1 MVGRPPTNHFF
12 TVQLVHDYLSIKFNS
27 SYYCSCFTKLSFQ
40 IPVDVS
46 QSPNTPKAVSPS
58 TLNLTVHGVI
68 KQPDFVLLADPLRK
82 DTEALIVQVSRLSFS
97 CLAGSLI
104 DSQKGCLY
112 QRRLEVK
119 VILTVMKQLKQLKT
133 PGNIPGWS
141 LRFFSELICNCF
153 SCFITARITFISTLY
168 PQCTYKRFIS

>member
-1 MVGRPPTNHFF
+1 MVGRPSTNPLPTTFLRCSLF
-12 TVQLVHDYLSIKFNS
+12 TITSIKFNS

-40 IPVDVS
+40 IPVDVP

-119 VILTVMKQLKQLKT
+119 VILTVMKQLKQLKRKPQET
-133 PGNIPGWS
+133 FRGSNPVGASDFFLS
-141 LRFFSELICNCF
+141 LFA
-153 SCFITARITFISTLY
+153 TALVAS
-168 PQCTYKRFIS
+168 